1 MGTKINS
8 GISTE
13 DLPMKYAPVVY
24 SFEFSSLR
32 NTALSDGNVIITGFN
47 AIIKW
52 LIVEK
57 NNT

>member
-1 MGTKINS
+1 
-8 GISTE
+8 
-13 DLPMKYAPVVY
+13 VY